1 MKQRTADYIARKK
14 EQSKLRRPEDLR
26 SFLIAEYN
34 STRNIIVK
42 KDILKM
48 LDAMPEAAK
57 EEANTAEVAN

>member
-1 MKQRTADYIARKK
+1 MKQRTVDYIARKK
-14 EQSKLRRPEDLR
+14 EQSKLRHPDDLR

-48 LDAMPEAAK
+48 LDAMPEPAK
-57 EEANTAEVAN
+57 AEANTVEAAN